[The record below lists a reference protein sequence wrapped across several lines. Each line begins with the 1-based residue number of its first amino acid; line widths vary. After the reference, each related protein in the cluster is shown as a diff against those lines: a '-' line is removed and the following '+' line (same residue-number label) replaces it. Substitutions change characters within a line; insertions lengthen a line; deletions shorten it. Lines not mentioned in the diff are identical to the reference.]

1 MPRRTAMSRPRH
13 LAGSGWINSALV
25 RLNEQL
31 DVNEGLQLLELIKLG
46 FRAGLI
52 ALFATGTGQAIAGA
66 SQAMGYT
73 PKYADGF
80 KHFDYV
86 NPNAPKDGSLDLPA
100 FGSFDSLNP
109 YTLKGRAADGLEQLM
124 FETLMAS
131 SLDEPFSQYGLLADD
146 VSLGKDG
153 LSVTYHINP
162 AAHFSDG
169 SPVLAADVKFSFE
182 TLRDKGH
189 PQYRIYWGDI
199 TTAVLVDERT
209 VRFKFA
215 RVNPELHMIAGQI
228 PVFSRHW
235 VAGKAFDKMALDEPV
250 TSGPYTIEKYELGK
264 YITYKRNPDYW
275 GRDLNVRRGMF
286 NFDKVTYKYYRD
298 FTVMLEAFK
307 AGEFDFIHEFNSK
320 KWARD
325 YIGPKFRSG
334 EIIKKELPHS
344 NNAGMQ
350 GFVFNLRRPLFQDI
364 RVRKALTLALDFEWS
379 NRNLFY
385 NQYERNDS
393 YFSNSE
399 LAARGKPSEAELKLL
414 EPFRDQLP
422 PELFEKP
429 WQPPSTAP
437 PGSLRQNLRKA
448 KALLQQAGWTY
459 RDGALRNA
467 KGEPFTFEI
476 ILAQKGF
483 ERIVAPFARNLDKL
497 GITVNYRTVDTA
509 LYQRRIDT
517 YDFDMVVTGFGQ
529 SQSPGNELMAMFH
542 SSSAKQEGTRNLIG
556 IANPVVDALV
566 KKVIYAK
573 DREALVTAVHALD
586 RVLLYGEYLIPHWYI
601 GSHRIAYWN
610 RFGMPKT
617 LPLYYDPTNWVLATW
632 WVKKK

>member
-1 MPRRTAMSRPRH
+1 MKVFFRIAVIIIAAM
-13 LAGSGWINSALV
+13 
-25 RLNEQL
+25 
-31 DVNEGLQLLELIKLG
+31 
-46 FRAGLI
+46 
-52 ALFATGTGQAIAGA
+52 GTGQLHAGA

-73 PKYADGF
+73 PKYPNGF
-80 KHFDYV
+80 DHFDYV
-86 NPNAPKDGSLDLPA
+86 NPKAPKGGSLDLPA

-109 YTLKGRAADGLEQLM
+109 YTLKGRSATGLGELM
-124 FETLMAS
+124 FETLMVS
-131 SLDEPFSQYGLLADD
+131 SLDEPFSQYGLLSDE
-146 VSLGKDG
+146 VSLAEDG

-162 AAHFSDG
+162 AARFYDG
-169 SPVLAADVKFSFE
+169 TPVLAEDVKFSFE

-199 TTAVLVDERT
+199 TGAVVVDERT
-209 VRFKFA
+209 VRFEFA

-228 PVFSRHW
+228 PIFSRQW
-235 VAGKAFDKMALDEPV
+235 VAGQEFDKMALVEPL
-250 TSGPYTIEKYELGK
+250 TSGPYLIEKYELGK
-264 YITYKRNPDYW
+264 YITYRRNPDYW
-275 GRDLNVRRGMF
+275 GKELNVHRGMY
-286 NFDKVTYKYYRD
+286 NFDRVTFKYYRD

-307 AGEFDFIHEFNSK
+307 AGEFDFIHEYNSK

-334 EIIKKELPHS
+334 QIIKKELPHS

-399 LAARGKPSEAELKLL
+399 LAARGKPSEAELELL

-422 PELFEKP
+422 PELFEEP

-448 KALLQQAGWTY
+448 KKLLQEAGWSY
-459 RDGALRNA
+459 RDGALRND
-467 KGEPFTFEI
+467 KGESFRFEI

-483 ERIVAPFARNLDKL
+483 ERIVAPFARNLSKL
-497 GITVNYRTVDTA
+497 GIEVTYRTVDTA
-509 LYQRRIDT
+509 LYQRRTDT
-517 YDFDMVVTGFGQ
+517 YDFDMVVAGFGQ
-529 SQSPGNELMAMFH
+529 SQSPGNELMGMFH

-556 IANPVVDALV
+556 IANPVVDAMV
-566 KKVIYAK
+566 ERIIYAE

-601 GSHRIAYWN
+601 GSHRIAYWD
-610 RFGMPKT
+610 RFGFPNT
-617 LPLYYDPTNWVLATW
+617 LPLYYDPINWMLATW
-632 WVKKK
+632 WVDKK